1 MNEGVMSLQPAL
13 RTRISVSVSDREL
26 SEFTRA
32 ITELHIAEA
41 ALGLPENQARLRS
54 LISGIFHDIGP
65 AIDADKSLVTANG
78 SSTGADYCIITGMRF
93 HELPY
98 APEHDVRGAFVV
110 GLSSYWGNPSLGNY
124 HQPDASFA
132 YRHIKAR
139 PIEAGEPESL
149 LNSTRDGFPHTDS
162 AFKRKPEPVF
172 ALFTVRA
179 AHDGGDT
186 LVWDVRQLVSWIG
199 AQPNGATALAIMRE
213 QPLPFVGSILT
224 PEHVIHET
232 VMLDESGERMR
243 YKRDAIEDAAKALG
257 RGLSSDERL
266 VMDLIDAAA
275 ECPELTVRFAL
286 ADGDAVI
293 LDNQRTL
300 HSRTP
305 FTDENRHLLKTTMVH

>member
-1 MNEGVMSLQPAL
+1 
-13 RTRISVSVSDREL
+13 
-26 SEFTRA
+26 
-32 ITELHIAEA
+32 
-41 ALGLPENQARLRS
+41 
-54 LISGIFHDIGP
+54 
-65 AIDADKSLVTANG
+65 
-78 SSTGADYCIITGMRF
+78 MRF

-98 APEHDVRGAFVV
+98 APAQDVRGAFIV

-124 HQPDASFA
+124 HQPNASFA

-162 AFKRKPEPVF
+162 AFKPTPEPLF

-179 AHDGGDT
+179 AQDGGDT
-186 LVWDVRQLVSWIG
+186 LVWDVRQLVRWIA

-213 QPLPFVGSILT
+213 RRLPFVGSILT
-224 PEHVIHET
+224 ADQVLHET
-232 VMLDESGERMR
+232 IMLDGSGEKLR
-243 YKRDAIEDAAKALG
+243 YKRDAIEDGAKALG
-257 RGLSSDERL
+257 RGMSSDERL
-266 VMDLIDAAA
+266 VMDMIDAAA
-275 ECPELTVRFAL
+275 ECPDLTVRFAL
-286 ADGDAVI
+286 GDGDAVI

>member
-1 MNEGVMSLQPAL
+1 MSLQPAL
-13 RTRISVSVSDREL
+13 RTRISVSVSDSEL

-32 ITELHIAEA
+32 ITELNIAEG
-41 ALGLPENQARLRS
+41 ALGHPENQALLRS
-54 LISGIFHDIGP
+54 LISGIFRNIGP
-65 AIDADKSLVTANG
+65 AIDADKSLGTPNCTF
-78 SSTGADYCIITGMRF
+78 TGADYCVITGMRF

-98 APEHDVRGAFVV
+98 ALEQDVRGAFVV

-124 HQPDASFA
+124 HQPNARFA

-179 AHDGGDT
+179 AKDGGDT
-186 LVWDVRQLVSWIG
+186 LVWDVRQLVSWIA

-213 QPLPFVGSILT
+213 RTLPFVGSILT
-224 PEHVIHET
+224 PDQVIHEPIL
-232 VMLDESGERMR
+232 LDASGERMR

-257 RGLSSDERL
+257 RGVSSDERL
-266 VMDLIDAAA
+266 VMDMIDAAA
-275 ECPELTVRFAL
+275 ECPDLTVRFAL
-286 ADGDAVI
+286 EDGDAVI

-305 FTDENRHLLKTTMVH
+305 FTDEKRHLLKTTMVH